1 MKKKINQKIINKEKN
16 IYINIKIKIKI
27 KKRSVTPKK
36 SIFKTLLNIKIKL
49 K

>member
-16 IYINIKIKIKI
+16 IYINIKIKI